1 MGAIANKKHQM
12 AADVT
17 NTNTFTTAYPT
28 GQTQATLLNSTGGQL
43 VFNQDKFPQA
53 ASGAGTVA
61 FSFGASNITITNNTG
76 LTLTAGS
83 EIRLSFG
90 DTDRKGSYNV
100 GIPAAAPTAL
110 TAATGTASD
119 TIADVGASFNQTTL
133 NNNFKSLADKV
144 NALVA
149 NVGTNQAAS

>member
-1 MGAIANKKHQM
+1 MGALANKKHQM

-28 GQTQATLLNSTGGQL
+28 GQTQASLLNSTGGQL

-61 FSFGASNITITNNTG
+61 FAFGASNITVTNNTG

-100 GIPAAAPTAL
+100 GIPASAPAVL
-110 TAATGTASD
+110 TAATGTSSD
-119 TIADVGASFNQTTL
+119 TIADVGAAFSQATL
-133 NNNFKSLADKV
+133 NNNFKALADKV

-149 NVGTNQAAS
+149 NVSANQAAS